1 MCHTIWH
8 PALLDCICCSIA
20 VVCICK
26 ERSTDTASAFTSDRP
41 TTHFKLNSGASIPS
55 VGLGTWQSPKGEVR
69 DAVCHALKSGY
80 RHIDCAWG
88 YQNEDEVGEGIKLSG
103 VPREEIWITSKLFEF
118 HHNHVRQAVQD
129 TLDKLGVKYLDLYL
143 MHWNIAFVP
152 EDVPAGQ
159 LPRDSKKDPK
169 TGKHLLDLETT
180 ENFTSVW
187 KEMEKLVDEGIV
199 KNIGISNFSIRRTKE
214 LLKSCRIKPVVNQVE
229 LSFTFPQ
236 PELVKWLKSQD
247 ILPQAYSP
255 LGSTGASQA
264 SLSVVDNIAK
274 KHGVQGANVLISW
287 QVARGCN
294 PLPKSVTPSRIENNL
309 KLIDLSPEE
318 LDELEKGALAQTP
331 KKVCDQSDLVVPSYD
346 IFEANHPTNNDK
358 VQAAQA

>member
-1 MCHTIWH
+1 
-8 PALLDCICCSIA
+8 
-20 VVCICK
+20 
-26 ERSTDTASAFTSDRP
+26 
-41 TTHFKLNSGASIPS
+41 
-55 VGLGTWQSPKGEVR
+55 
-69 DAVCHALKSGY
+69 
-80 RHIDCAWG
+80 
-88 YQNEDEVGEGIKLSG
+88 
-103 VPREEIWITSKLFEF
+103 
-118 HHNHVRQAVQD
+118 
-129 TLDKLGVKYLDLYL
+129 

-159 LPRDSKKDPK
+159 LPRNSKKDPA

-180 ENFTSVW
+180 ENFVKVW
-187 KEMEKLVDEGIV
+187 AELEKLVDEGIV

-236 PELVKWLKSQD
+236 PELVAWLKKQD

-294 PLPKSVTPSRIENNL
+294 PLPKSVTSSRIENNL

-358 VQAAQA
+358 VQAQQP